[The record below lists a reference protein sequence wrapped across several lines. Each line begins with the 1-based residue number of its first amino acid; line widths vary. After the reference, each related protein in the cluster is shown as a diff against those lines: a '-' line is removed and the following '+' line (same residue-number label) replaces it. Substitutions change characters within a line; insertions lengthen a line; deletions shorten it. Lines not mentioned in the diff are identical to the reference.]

1 MTKIYVSNAATGEEV
16 LRDMTAEEEAN
27 YLSIKN
33 DADAL
38 KAKEEKAALDK
49 EALLAK
55 LGITADE
62 AALLLG

>member
-1 MTKIYVSNAATGEEV
+1 MTKIFSSNAATGEQV

-27 YLSIKN
+27 YVNIKS

-38 KAKEEKAALDK
+38 KAKEEKANSDK
-49 EALLAK
+49 AALLVK